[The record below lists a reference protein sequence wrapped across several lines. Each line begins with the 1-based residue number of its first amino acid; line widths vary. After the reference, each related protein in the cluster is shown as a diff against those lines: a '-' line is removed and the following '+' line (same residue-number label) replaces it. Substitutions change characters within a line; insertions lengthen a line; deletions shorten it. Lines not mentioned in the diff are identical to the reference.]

1 MWKRAVGGRFGVCM
15 RRKGKGE
22 GSRLGWVGYMLGMGV
37 CCGGWNAHVHVAGD
51 ALECGEVLSIWCCFR
66 PAFPFWLPTFL
77 SPLVGRKLMS

>member
-22 GSRLGWVGYMLGMGV
+22 GSRLGWVGSMREMDV

-51 ALECGEVLSIWCCFR
+51 ALEW
-66 PAFPFWLPTFL
+66 
-77 SPLVGRKLMS
+77 